1 MAGKGSPKGV
11 KQGGRK
17 KGVPNKATRALRD
30 AAASTGLLPHELLL
44 AVARGEIIDG
54 VVPSFDQ
61 RLTAMKDAAP
71 YYAPKLAAVAH
82 DGDGKGGPI
91 KLAIGW
97 MASDA

>member
-1 MAGKGSPKGV
+1 MAVGKKT
-11 KQGGRK
+11 GGRK
-17 KGVPNKATRALRD
+17 KGSVNKAPRERAER
-30 AAASTGLLPHELLL
+30 AAKAGLLPHELLL